1 MRFIMSAQNVKF
13 DSRESVL
20 VVGTVS
26 NVARTLKKEVMV
38 VLKALSIFNSVD
50 VCLIES
56 DSNDNTVQVLETLKF
71 KIPKFEYISCNKLR
85 NEIPTR
91 IERIRYCRNIYT
103 QYIRKNYHEKKW
115 SYILVVDF
123 DGMNFALSKK
133 SILSCFNYETKWDG
147 LMANQRFGYYDI
159 QALRS
164 KGWVESDCYIE
175 LKKAKDYSVFLEMRG
190 AGFIN
195 FVRAFY
201 HFDAFRK
208 KYIYDHMKIIK
219 KNSGLVPIDSGF
231 GGLAL
236 YRPWVFLNHD
246 YKSRGRNV
254 IESEHVDFH
263 LVAKKYG
270 AEFFINPSLINNYFN
285 IYNINKFKIIRF
297 AREIKY
303 RLKRR

>member
-1 MRFIMSAQNVKF
+1 MRFIMNAQNVKF
-13 DSRESVL
+13 RSKESVL

-26 NVARTLKKEVMV
+26 NVARTLKKEMQV
-38 VLKALSIFNSVD
+38 VLKALSVFDYVG

-56 DSNDNTVQVLETLKF
+56 DSTDNTVQVLETLKF
-71 KIPKFEYISCNKLR
+71 GIPNFEYISCNNLR
-85 NEIPTR
+85 SKIPTR

-103 QYIRKNYHEKKW
+103 QYIRKNFQKKKW
-115 SYILVVDF
+115 DYILVIDF

-175 LKKAKDYSVFLEMRG
+175 LKKAKDQSVFLKKRG

-195 FVRAFY
+195 FIRAFY
-201 HFDAFRK
+201 YFDAFRK
-208 KYIYDHMKIIK
+208 KHIYNHMKIIK

-236 YRPWVFLNHD
+236 YRPWVFLNHN
-246 YKSRGRNV
+246 YKSKNKNIIV
-254 IESEHVDFH
+254 SEHVDFH
-263 LVAKKYG
+263 SAAKKHG
-270 AEFFINPSLINNYFN
+270 AEFFINPSLINNNFN

-297 AREIKY
+297 AREVKHRIKFI
-303 RLKRR
+303 

>member
-1 MRFIMSAQNVKF
+1 MSAQNVKF

-26 NVARTLKKEVMV
+26 NVARTLKKEVMI

-71 KIPKFEYISCNKLR
+71 EIPKFEYISCNKLR

-103 QYIRKNYHEKKW
+103 QYIRKNYQKKKW

-133 SILSCFNYETKWDG
+133 SVLSCFNYETKWDG

-175 LKKAKDYSVFLEMRG
+175 LKKAKDDSVFLKIRG

-246 YKSRGRNV
+246 YKSRGGNI

-303 RLKRR
+303 RLKLR